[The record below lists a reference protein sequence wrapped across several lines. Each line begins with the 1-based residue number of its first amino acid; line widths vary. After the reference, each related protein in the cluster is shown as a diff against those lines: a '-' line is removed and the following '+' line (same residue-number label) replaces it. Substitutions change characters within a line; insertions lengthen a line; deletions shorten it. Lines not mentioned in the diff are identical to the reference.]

1 MGHYGSGQLYS
12 LFLAG
17 DLDEKGNKG
26 EREVSYFRFQ

>member
-1 MGHYGSGQLYS
+1 MGRYRSHQLYS

-26 EREVSYFRFQ
+26 EREVSYFRFR